1 MFLLRLRKIIFT
13 YALLSGGLSYRGF
26 TLIFCSTVGVNKLYI
41 SAEINRR
48 RLRPGMPNDALINTV
63 TVSSPSTDVY
73 TVTLNPFDCGNQFP
87 LFELTHGTV
96 SSSDSL
102 ALPLNTRIRG

>member
-1 MFLLRLRKIIFT
+1 MFVTFLVVLL
-13 YALLSGGLSYRGF
+13 
-26 TLIFCSTVGVNKLYI
+26 LIFYSLYVRIIHLI

-48 RLRPGMPNDALINTV
+48 RLQPGMPNDALINTV

-96 SSSDSL
+96 SY
-102 ALPLNTRIRG
+102 LNFPANLYG